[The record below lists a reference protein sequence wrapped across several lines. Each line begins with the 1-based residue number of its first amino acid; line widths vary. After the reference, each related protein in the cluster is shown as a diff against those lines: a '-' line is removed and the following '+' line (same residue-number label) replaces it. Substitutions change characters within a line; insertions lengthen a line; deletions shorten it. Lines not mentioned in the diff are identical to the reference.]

1 MCCSIVRMKPVL
13 MTPNNKEFNNIKE
26 MSWDICL
33 NKRVFRVASSCSLL
47 RRTVFTP
54 PQTIQGLGVP
64 ARLLSESCCINSSI
78 NWNSSVKIA
87 KNKAIK
93 PVLNIRAALLE
104 DRIAITS
111 LFADARAITN
121 KINLLFYTF

>member
-1 MCCSIVRMKPVL
+1 MGCSIGSMKPVL
-13 MTPNNKEFNNIKE
+13 MTPNNKEFNNINE

-64 ARLLSESCCINSSI
+64 ARLLSESCRINSSI
-78 NWNSSVKIA
+78 NSNSSVKIA

-93 PVLNIRAALLE
+93 PVLTIRAALL
-104 DRIAITS
+104 DARIAITS
-111 LFADARAITN
+111 LFADARPITN
-121 KINLLFYTF
+121 KINLLFYTS